1 MEERE
6 YFFFDN
12 VERKKPGQTVCIV
25 CNKSYNNAAI
35 PEFCTECNAY
45 FPRGKAQQNK
55 PQSGSQAFLISDTM
69 ASVRVH
75 KRGHNKRIFVRLG
88 NEKKVRTL
96 KTPAIFLLWIVR
108 TSRLAFLREKSQTKN
123 VTKSEKI
130 HNFLD
135 SPLTIWDLL
144 EFAENRKFNAL
155 PPLT

>member
-45 FPRGKAQQNK
+45 FPRGKAQTNK
-55 PQSGSQAFLISDTM
+55 PQSSSQAFLISDTM

-75 KRGHNKRIFVRLG
+75 TRGFNTRTFVSLG
-88 NEKKVRTL
+88 NEKKVL
-96 KTPAIFLLWIVR
+96 TPRPLQIKLIVVMC
-108 TSRLAFLREKSQTKN
+108 L
-123 VTKSEKI
+123 
-130 HNFLD
+130 
-135 SPLTIWDLL
+135 
-144 EFAENRKFNAL
+144 
-155 PPLT
+155 